1 LAWLEQAWWRRASTK
16 MKVIGYVRV
25 STEAQAHELRAVVIR
40 LAGALNTVLPVPI
53 ALEVARPNEI
63 RRYYDNLFIFG
74 GCFFYDTYSS
84 VLATH
89 EKNRFTKKIKII
101 PLKVE
106 YTS

>member
-1 LAWLEQAWWRRASTK
+1 

-63 RRYYDNLFIFG
+63 RRYYDNLFFVFG
-74 GCFFYDTYSS
+74 GFVFLRYLLFSTRHS
-84 VLATH
+84 
-89 EKNRFTKKIKII
+89 
-101 PLKVE
+101 
-106 YTS
+106 